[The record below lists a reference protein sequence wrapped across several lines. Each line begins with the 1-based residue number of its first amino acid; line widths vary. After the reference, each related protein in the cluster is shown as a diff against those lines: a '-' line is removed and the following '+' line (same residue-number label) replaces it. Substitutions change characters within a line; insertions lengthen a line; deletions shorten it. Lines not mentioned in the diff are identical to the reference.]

1 MFHHLST
8 PYGIL
13 VQVLSE
19 QANTDKTHGVKVN
32 VKKKKQLIGPQIVY
46 KISMAFDSLSLQA
59 YANNNQTQ
67 L

>member
-46 KISMAFDSLSLQA
+46 KIGMAFDSLSLQA